1 MAKRACL
8 FCGRTP
14 VSTEHAVALWTGDVI
29 PGSGPWTHRH
39 VEHHGDEPIREWSKG
54 VPDLKC
60 NVPCEPCNNGWM
72 SALEARARPV
82 LTPLIQAKTARLEPH
97 QLELTCFWA
106 LKTSL
111 MLDRCNDAQR
121 QNVPIS
127 EFREVYEKRSVLPS
141 THVWIGKCDVS
152 RGSWF
157 QSRTVELDTGDK
169 QTTGYAATLCVGH
182 LVFEIISIEL
192 SGRVKLGLKPDVLSV
207 IAPIWPRNFKID
219 WPVTPAMT
227 MTQVVNLGDQIAA
240 SGLRIYPD

>member
-1 MAKRACL
+1 M
-8 FCGRTP
+8 
-14 VSTEHAVALWTGDVI
+14 STEHAVPLWTGKVI

-39 VEHHGDEPIREWSKG
+39 SERHGNEPILEWSKS

-72 SALEARARPV
+72 SALERRARPV
-82 LTPLIQAKTARLEPH
+82 LTPLIQAKPTRLEPH
-97 QLELTCFWA
+97 DLELVCFWA

-111 MLDRCNDAQR
+111 MLDRCSDAGR
-121 QNVPIS
+121 QIVPAA
-127 EFREVYEKRSVLPS
+127 EFREVYEKWSVLPS

-157 QSRTVELDTGDK
+157 QARTVELDTGDT
-169 QTTGYAATLCVGH
+169 QTSGYAATLCVGH
-182 LVFEIISIEL
+182 VVFEVISIGL

-207 IAPIWPRNFKID
+207 IAPVWPRSFKID
-219 WPVTPAMT
+219 WPATPAMT
-227 MTQVVNLGDQIAA
+227 VTQVVNLGDQIAA

>member
-1 MAKRACL
+1 
-8 FCGRTP
+8 
-14 VSTEHAVALWTGDVI
+14 
-29 PGSGPWTHRH
+29 
-39 VEHHGDEPIREWSKG
+39 
-54 VPDLKC
+54 
-60 NVPCEPCNNGWM
+60 M
-72 SALEARARPV
+72 SALEGRARPV
-82 LTPLIQAKTARLEPH
+82 LTPLIQVKTTRLEPH
-97 QLELTCFWA
+97 QLELICFGA

-121 QNVPIS
+121 QNVPVS
-127 EFREVYEKRSVLPS
+127 EFREVYEKQSVLPS

-182 LVFEIISIEL
+182 VVFEVISIEL
-192 SGRVKLGLKPDVLSV
+192 SGRVKLGLKPDLLRLV
-207 IAPIWPRNFKID
+207 APIWPRNFKID

-227 MTQVVNLGDQIAA
+227 LSQVVSLGDQIAA